1 MAEKKEQYGNEKK
14 KMEEDPLYTPG
25 FKKRAKKCKKCL
37 MAGFPPLIEGDFQAG
52 DFGWEVER

>member
-14 KMEEDPLYTPG
+14 KMEEDPLYASG
-25 FKKRAKKCKKCL
+25 FKKRVEKCL